1 MQKTSNILGINLE
14 DKPKCKMILSHKY
27 KFVCLN
33 PPKTGSGFREKI
45 LLKYSDA
52 SILTNLKVR
61 HWNSTKA
68 SDYIKSINK
77 DPNDYYW
84 FTFVRNPWERIISW
98 ANMAKNQSLKKRTSK
113 NIDIEK
119 FVLKTLKRNNFKNYI
134 YRDGKLLDFI
144 GSLENITEDFNF
156 VLNKLNINIYIGT
169 AKAKYRKN
177 FKDEI
182 RRELTPELIKKIADL
197 EKEVIE
203 MKNYKFNEY

>member
-1 MQKTSNILGINLE
+1 
-14 DKPKCKMILSHKY
+14 MILSHKY

-33 PPKTGSGFREKI
+33 PPKTGSGFREN
-45 LLKYSDA
+45 LLKDYADV
-52 SILTNLKVR
+52 SINTHRTLKLR
-61 HWNSTKA
+61 HWNSTQA
-68 SDYIKSINK
+68 SNYIKNLNK

-98 ANMAKNQSLKKRTSK
+98 VNMQQNHC
-113 NIDIEK
+113 
-119 FVLKTLKRNNFKNYI
+119 LKREQPKIRDYNDMIIKLFNRNQFKKYI

-144 GSLENITEDFNF
+144 GSIENITEDLSF
-156 VLNKLNINIYIGT
+156 VLNKLNINIAIGT
-169 AKAKYRKN
+169 RKDKYIKN

-203 MKNYKFNEY
+203 MKKYTFSNIRT